1 MSRADRVWYARD
13 PLARSARLALAPLA
27 LAWRGATGL
36 RNALYDR
43 GLLPVRAA
51 PLPAAAVGNL
61 AVGGAGKTP
70 VAAWLAGLLLD
81 RGARPAVVLRG
92 YGDDEP
98 RVHALLNPAATVI
111 VDADRAQGMHRA
123 RAAGCDVALLD
134 DAFQHRRAG
143 RMEDIV
149 LVSADRWQEERRLLP
164 AGPWRESLTALRRA
178 SLVIVTRKAAGAV
191 VAAELLARLRPLT
204 PTGAGCCVAL
214 RIGALRAA
222 AGDETLALDVV
233 RDRRV
238 LAISGIAD
246 PAAFGAQLT
255 GAGARVEPAAYGD
268 HHRFTSRDA
277 HRLAARAATVDLA
290 VCTLKDA
297 VKLRALWPREAPPLW
312 YVSLRCE
319 AEPDA
324 GVVQALV
331 GRLLTARDH
340 MTPMTPGLA
349 G

>member
-1 MSRADRVWYARD
+1 MDGIDRLWYARD
-13 PLARSARLALAPLA
+13 PLARSARVALAPFG
-27 LAWRGATGL
+27 LAWRGAMSL

-43 GLLPVRAA
+43 GLLPVQAA

-70 VAAWLAGLLLD
+70 VAAWLAGMLLD

-98 RVHALLNPAATVI
+98 RVHALLNPGAMVV
-111 VDADRAQGMHRA
+111 VDADRTRGMHRA

-143 RMEDIV
+143 RMEDVV
-149 LVSADRWQEERRLLP
+149 LVSADRWHEDRRPLP

-178 SLVIVTRKAAGAV
+178 SLLLVTRKAVAST
-191 VAAELLARLRPLT
+191 VAAELLARLKGMT
-204 PTGAGCCVAL
+204 PGGAGCCVAL
-214 RIGALRAA
+214 QIAGLHTVTGERAA
-222 AGDETLALDVV
+222 SLDTL
-233 RDRRV
+233 RNRRV

-246 PAAFGAQLT
+246 PAAFRAQL
-255 GAGARVEPAAYGD
+255 AAVGARVEAAAFGD
-268 HHRFTSRDA
+268 HYRFGPSDA
-277 HRLAARAATVDLA
+277 QRLAARAEAADLA

-297 VKLRALWPREAPPLW
+297 VKLRELWPREARPLW

-319 AEPDA
+319 AEPDDGA
-324 GVVQALV
+324 VDALID
-331 GRLLTARDH
+331 RLLAARH
-340 MTPMTPGLA
+340 QPTPGPT